1 MKPNIRRVAI
11 IGHTG
16 RAEVRA
22 AATRLVN
29 SLTKRGC
36 EVRLDRDL
44 AASMEL
50 EGDSFAELG
59 NWCQLMISLG
69 GDGTVLA
76 AGRALAGRK
85 AVLLPINMGG
95 LGFLA
100 AAESTELTKAVS
112 AVFKGTWRISH
123 RSGVET
129 VIRRARGG
137 RNGAKGFALNDAVVR
152 SAVSYAAIH
161 LRVGALGHDLG
172 HLVADGIIAA
182 SASGSTAYSLSAGG
196 PLVAP
201 TLDALVVTPACA
213 HALGS
218 RSLVLPP
225 GAAVTVCVMSP
236 GPALLVL
243 DGQDAVDLA
252 KDDVVQM
259 SLSPLVVRVYE
270 NPDRPFLRALQSK
283 LGWQGSE
290 RRSL

>member
-16 RAEVRA
+16 RLEVRRTA
-22 AATRLVN
+22 ARLVTV
-29 SLTKRGC
+29 LGKRGC

-44 AASMEL
+44 AAAMHRSGEPIV
-50 EGDSFAELG
+50 ELG
-59 NWCQLMISLG
+59 AWCQLMISLG

-76 AGRALAGRK
+76 AGRALAGKK
-85 AVLLPINMGG
+85 AVLLPINLGG

-100 AAESTELTKAVS
+100 AAEASELTPTLN
-112 AVFKGTWRISH
+112 AVFKGAWRISH

-129 VIRRARGG
+129 LIRRARGG
-137 RNGAKGFALNDAVVR
+137 RTGPKGFALNDAVVR

-225 GAAVTVCVMSP
+225 GAPVTVGIMSP

-243 DGQDAVDLA
+243 DGQDAVDLV
-252 KDDVVQM
+252 KDDVVEM
-259 SLSPLVVRVYE
+259 KLSPLVVRVYE
-270 NPDRPFLRALQSK
+270 NPDRPFLRALQAK